1 MTLSS
6 ESLPHNGYVLLDQL
20 DHKELIPFVRTY
32 LKKRTPS
39 SIFFNV
45 FNIIIVA
52 IIVFCFLIYHGN
64 EQFSIGRG
72 LMYFCN
78 GIGLAFLLIPLHEYI
93 HVLAYKS
100 QGALHTSYD
109 AHLKK
114 FYFLAIADQ
123 FVANKK
129 EFRIVALVPFV
140 EISTLLIVGCFFTNP
155 YYTLLLLGTLL
166 THTACCSG
174 DFGLLSYFDF
184 HHDKEIVTYDD
195 KEKKMSYFFWKE
207 K

>member
-1 MTLSS
+1 MTLSP
-6 ESLPHNGYVLLDQL
+6 ESLPHNGFVLLDQL

-39 SIFFNV
+39 SVFFNV
-45 FNIIIVA
+45 LNTIIVA
-52 IIVFCFLIYHGN
+52 IIVFCFLIYHGRDH
-64 EQFSIGRG
+64 FSIGRG

-78 GIGLAFLLIPLHEYI
+78 GIVLAFILIPLHEYI

-129 EFRIVALVPFV
+129 EFRIVALAPFV
-140 EISTLLIVGCFFTNP
+140 VISTLLIIGCFFTNP
-155 YYTLLLLGTLL
+155 YYTLLQLGTLL

-184 HHDKEIVTYDD
+184 HHNKEIVTYDD
-195 KEKKMSYFFWKE
+195 KPNKISYFFWKE